1 MRETRETHE
10 THEHGFGRAS
20 FVRFVRFVVFVALVF
35 PRASPSAQA
44 PVFRT
49 GIETVHVTVTVT
61 DANGRL
67 ITGLAKDDFEVYE
80 NGVRVP
86 VTQFSDR
93 RVPVSL
99 GLLLDIS
106 DSMFGQP
113 IVDARGALDRF
124 VGDLLEPG
132 DEAFIA
138 SFNHRPLIVTQ
149 WTQPPPVLRGRL
161 DEVKPTG
168 GTAIYDALVATSM
181 MFTRRQHTRAAL
193 IVISDGADTASDY
206 TLIQARD
213 AVRRTDPFIYA
224 VAIDSG
230 DRSRVSTRVNPNALR
245 EITGPSGGYTEVI
258 TSSADLVPATE
269 RIAAELNHQ
278 YSIGYTPA
286 KPPDGQWRSI
296 RVRLRDEAKGSA
308 DGPYFARARRGY
320 YAVPARSRPS

>member
-1 MRETRETHE
+1 MHE
-10 THEHGFGRAS
+10 THEAKGTRDAGFVS
-20 FVRFVRFVVFVALVF
+20 FVNLVIFVTVLAC
-35 PRASPSAQA
+35 PEAQT
-44 PVFRT
+44 PVFRA
-49 GIETVHVTVTVT
+49 GIETVHVTVTVV
-61 DANGRL
+61 DGAGRL
-67 ITGLAKDDFEVYE
+67 VTTLTRDDFEVSE

-106 DSMFGQP
+106 DSMFGRP

-138 SFNHRPLIVTQ
+138 SFNHAPLIVTQ
-149 WTQPPPVLRGRL
+149 WTQPPSSLRGRL
-161 DEVKPTG
+161 ESVKPTG
-168 GTAIYDALVATSM
+168 GTAIYDALIATSS
-181 MFTRRQHTRAAL
+181 MFNRRQHTRAAL

-206 TLIQARD
+206 TLMQARD

-224 VAIDSG
+224 VAIDSAE
-230 DRSRVSTRVNPNALR
+230 RPRVSTRVNPNALR

-258 TSSADLVPATE
+258 RTSADLGPATE
-269 RIAAELNHQ
+269 RIANELNHQ

-286 KPPDGQWRSI
+286 RPPDGQWRSI
-296 RVRLRDEAKGSA
+296 RVRIRDGAKGSS

-320 YAVPARSRPS
+320 FAVPTRPRS

>member
-1 MRETRETHE
+1 V
-10 THEHGFGRAS
+10 GFV
-20 FVRFVRFVVFVALVF
+20 FFVVMTATRPL
-35 PRASPSAQA
+35 AQT
-44 PVFRT
+44 PVFRA

-67 ITGLAKDDFEVYE
+67 ITGLTMDDFEVFE
-80 NGVRVP
+80 NGVAVP

-106 DSMFGQP
+106 DSMFGRP
-113 IVDARGALDRF
+113 IVDARAALDRF

-149 WTQPPPVLRGRL
+149 WTQPPSVLRGRL

-181 MFTRRQHTRAAL
+181 MFNKRQHTRAAL
-193 IVISDGADTASDY
+193 VVISDGADTASDY
-206 TLIQARD
+206 TLMRARD

-224 VAIDSG
+224 VAIDSAE
-230 DRSRVSTRVNPNALR
+230 RPRVSTRVNPNALR

-258 TSSADLVPATE
+258 KSSADLGPATE
-269 RIAAELNHQ
+269 RIANELNHQ
-278 YSIGYTPA
+278 YSIGYTPE

-296 RVRLRDEAKGSA
+296 RVRIRGEANESG

-320 YAVPARSRPS
+320 FAVPRRPS

>member
-1 MRETRETHE
+1 M
-10 THEHGFGRAS
+10 FRAD
-20 FVRFVRFVVFVALVF
+20 
-35 PRASPSAQA
+35 
-44 PVFRT
+44 
-49 GIETVHVTVTVT
+49 IETVHVTVTVV

-67 ITGLAKDDFEVYE
+67 IAGLTKDDFEVYE
-80 NGVRVP
+80 NGQRVT

-99 GLLLDIS
+99 GVLLDVS

-124 VGDLLEPG
+124 VGGLLEPG
-132 DEAFIA
+132 DEAFVA
-138 SFNHRPLIVTQ
+138 SFNHSPRIVVS
-149 WTQPPPVLRGRL
+149 WTQPPAALRGRL

-168 GTAIYDALVATSM
+168 GTAIYDALVAAAPLFNS
-181 MFTRRQHTRAAL
+181 RRHTRAAL
-193 IVISDGADTASDY
+193 VVISDGADTASDY

-230 DRSRVSTRVNPNALR
+230 DKRRVSTRVNPDALR

-258 TSSADLVPATE
+258 ESSADLGPATE
-269 RIAAELNHQ
+269 RIANELNHQ
-278 YSIGYTPA
+278 YSLGYTPN

-296 RVRLRDEAKGSA
+296 RVRIKNRD
-308 DGPYFARARRGY
+308 YFARARRGY
-320 YAVPARSRPS
+320 FAVPTRPRS